1 VGPVAPPT
9 LRAMEEQSLPPW
21 ISALLWR
28 IVFVVLVTAAGLWA
42 AWQLR
47 SILIALLVSLFVS
60 FAFEPAVAALARRGW
75 QRGRATGL
83 VMLLAVVGLLG
94 IGVVVLPPFVTQV
107 STLLERSAEY
117 LEELGGE
124 IEVFG
129 TVISLA
135 SLTESAG
142 SVSELISRYASTVA
156 EQLAGVVGAVGSL
169 LIQTFTVLLFSYYL
183 LADGPRLRRA
193 LFATFSPDRQREIA
207 RMWEISIEKTGGY
220 VVSRVQLAAISAVVH
235 SILFAIV
242 GLPSPIA
249 YGIWVGVISQFIP
262 AVGAYLAAIL
272 PILAGLTV
280 DPSTAIWAA
289 VILLAYQQVENY
301 WLAPK
306 IAEQRM
312 ALHPAVG
319 FAAAIAGILLMGAL
333 GAFLALPVA
342 AIGQALVST
351 SLADN
356 PVASTIRGDD
366 DGVGGPWLPTDEDE

>member
-1 VGPVAPPT
+1 
-9 LRAMEEQSLPPW
+9 MEDQSLPPW

-60 FAFEPAVAALARRGW
+60 FAFEPAVASLARRGW
-75 QRGRATGL
+75 QRGRATGVVL
-83 VMLLAVVGLLG
+83 LLAMVGLIG
-94 IGVVVLPPFVTQV
+94 VGVVVLPPFVTQV

-117 LEELGGE
+117 LDSLGGE
-124 IEVFG
+124 IELFG

-193 LFATFSPDRQREIA
+193 LFGTFSPDRQREVA

-220 VVSRVQLAAISAVVH
+220 VVSRVQLAAISAVIH
-235 SILFAIV
+235 SVAFAVV

-280 DPSTAIWAA
+280 DPTTAIWAA
-289 VILLAYQQVENY
+289 VVLLAYQQVENY

-342 AIGQALVST
+342 AIGQAFVST
-351 SLADN
+351 SLSDH

-366 DGVGGPWLPTDEDE
+366 DHADGPWIGSDEDE

>member
-1 VGPVAPPT
+1 MDE
-9 LRAMEEQSLPPW
+9 RSLPPW
-21 ISALLWR
+21 INALLWR
-28 IVFVVLVTAAGLWA
+28 IVFVALATAGALWA
-42 AWQLR
+42 AWELR
-47 SILIALLVSLFVS
+47 SILVALLVSLFVS
-60 FAFEPAVAALARRGW
+60 FAFEPAVASLARRGW
-75 QRGRATGL
+75 PRSRATGAVL
-83 VMLLAVVGLLG
+83 LLAVLGLLG

-107 STLLERSAEY
+107 STLLERSTEY
-117 LEELGGE
+117 LESLEGE

-129 TVISLA
+129 TVFSVTA
-135 SLTESAG
+135 LTESVG
-142 SVSELISRYASTVA
+142 SVSDLIARYASTVA

-169 LIQTFTVLLFSYYL
+169 VVQTFTVLLFSYYL

-193 LFATFSPDRQREIA
+193 LFAAFNPDRQREIA

-220 VVSRVQLAAISAVVH
+220 VASRVQLAAISAVVH
-235 SILFAIV
+235 SVLFAII

-249 YGIWVGVISQFIP
+249 YGVWVGAISQFIP

-272 PILAGLTV
+272 PILAGLTIG
-280 DPSTAIWAA
+280 PSSALWAA
-289 VILLAYQQVENY
+289 AVLIGYQQVENY

-306 IAEQRM
+306 LAEKKM

-342 AIGQALVST
+342 AIGQAFVST
-351 SLADN
+351 SLSDH

-366 DGVGGPWLPTDEDE
+366 DATEDPRVGSDEDE

>member
-1 VGPVAPPT
+1 MGPVAPPT

-366 DGVGGPWLPTDEDE
+366 DGVDGPWLPTDEDE

>member
-1 VGPVAPPT
+1 
-9 LRAMEEQSLPPW
+9 
-21 ISALLWR
+21 
-28 IVFVVLVTAAGLWA
+28 
-42 AWQLR
+42 
-47 SILIALLVSLFVS
+47 
-60 FAFEPAVAALARRGW
+60 
-75 QRGRATGL
+75 
-83 VMLLAVVGLLG
+83 MLLAVVGLLG

-235 SILFAIV
+235 AVLFAIV

-306 IAEQRM
+306 LAEQRM

-342 AIGQALVST
+342 AIGQAFVST

-366 DGVGGPWLPTDEDE
+366 DGFGGPWLPPDEDE